1 MTAINKTQVSDS
13 QYVMNIHGEGKKRKA
28 QALAQYVDNHVFMR
42 RGAALPQIVGSER
55 LARLQDILAARKQG
69 NRDAALL
76 ISVSAKVGWKA
87 AQKRAR
93 FYANGRSEKDVA
105 KQQVKRVSAK
115 LKSAGWTQKDESQLV
130 ALENANEGG
139 TGVTLELARVYE
151 MFLAAR
157 AAFIGG
163 YCNLRTGKDLPGV
176 QDIHTVIKFFRI
188 KDKAIR
194 DKYMEINGLPVGL
207 KAASSAASNELLRSL
222 KEPQFEDVTQA
233 ERFNANAWRL
243 HLQGM
248 NEVAQ
253 TVDISRLPS
262 RDIVARKLAEH
273 RNRITSYWK
282 SKGSKR
288 WMAARDSQYRLLREI
303 IASALIGIAYNPKKD
318 TAQHQAT
325 KRLKQVLATQLLA
338 SDMQRINEIRLD
350 AIAD

>member
-1 MTAINKTQVSDS
+1 MTAIKESQVSDS
-13 QYVMNIHGEGKKRKA
+13 QYVMNIHNEAKNRKA
-28 QALAQYVDNHVFMR
+28 QPLAQYVDTHVFMR

-55 LARLQDILAARKQG
+55 LNRLRDILAARKQG
-69 NRDAALL
+69 NRDAAML

-87 AQKRAR
+87 AHKRAR
-93 FYANGRSEKDVA
+93 FYANGRSEKDVL

-115 LKSAGWTQKDESQLV
+115 LKSAGWTQNDEAQLV

-139 TGVTLELARVYE
+139 TGATLELPRIYE

-163 YCNLRTGKDLPGV
+163 YCNSRTGKALPGV
-176 QDIHTVIKFFRI
+176 KSVHGVVAFFRI
-188 KDKAIR
+188 KDKPTR
-194 DKYMEINGLPVGL
+194 NKYLEVNGLPIGL

-222 KEPQFEDVTQA
+222 KEPQFEDVTKA
-233 ERFNANAWRL
+233 ERFHANAWRI

-248 NEVAQ
+248 NEVSQ

-262 RDIVARKLAEH
+262 RDIVARKLADH

-288 WMAARDSQYRLLREI
+288 WMSARDSQYRLLREI

-318 TAQHQAT
+318 TAQHQAA

>member
-1 MTAINKTQVSDS
+1 
-13 QYVMNIHGEGKKRKA
+13 MNIHDEAKTKKA
-28 QALAQYVDNHVFMR
+28 IALAQYVDTHVFMR
-42 RGAALPQIVGSER
+42 RGAALPQLVGSER
-55 LARLQDILAARKQG
+55 LNRLQDILAAR
-69 NRDAALL
+69 NRGDKASALL

-115 LKSAGWTQKDESQLV
+115 LKAMGWTQNDESQLV

-139 TGVTLELARVYE
+139 TGVTLELPRVYE

-163 YCNLRTGKDLPGV
+163 YCNSRSGKDLPGV
-176 QDIHTVIKFFRI
+176 KNVHDVIAFFKL
-188 KDKAIR
+188 KDKQSR
-194 DKYMEINGLPVGL
+194 DKYLGINGLPVGL

-233 ERFNANAWRL
+233 ERFNANAWRI

-248 NEVAQ
+248 NEVSQ

-282 SKGSKR
+282 STGSKR
-288 WMAARDSQYRLLREI
+288 WKMGRDSQYRLLREI
-303 IASALIGIAYNPKKD
+303 IANALNGIAYNPKKD
-318 TAQHQAT
+318 TAQHKAA
-325 KRLKQVLATQLLA
+325 KRLMQVLATQLLA
-338 SDMQRINEIRLD
+338 SDMQRINEVRLD